1 MESSGVRLLRRIQ
14 EAMVLGYNHPRLGI
28 LNWNNDRKMRRFE
41 SLVRRALDV
50 QMSQVKRIRT
60 LARSLSPFNKE
71 PRLLSSH
78 ALLSSLDPS

>member
-50 QMSQVKRIRT
+50 QMSQVKRTRT
-60 LARSLSPFNKE
+60 RYFSVAILDRKPTSFGS
-71 PRLLSSH
+71 RLIGL
-78 ALLSSLDPS
+78 P